1 MDSSPIM
8 KLIDVCV
15 SVGTAEDFGPIDEKI
30 TTDSQETAQLEQ
42 RRTLA
47 GETNLRDR

>member
-1 MDSSPIM
+1 M

-15 SVGTAEDFGPIDEKI
+15 SVGTAEDLGPIDENFTK
-30 TTDSQETAQLEQ
+30 DSQETAQLEQ

-47 GETNLRDR
+47 GENNLRDR